1 MAPFWWNV
9 PETESIRTI
18 RKISLVQVSEQ
29 SLTPSALFVVRRF
42 FVMPVVNV
50 IKDED
55 LSGSEARLKSL

>member
-29 SLTPSALFVVRRF
+29 SLTSSALFVVRRF